1 VKDDLEEHL
10 YEMVCSRKL
19 DLSTAQ
25 RDIATDWI
33 AEHKKYFHTDKPLPL
48 RSDSVEYIETV
59 SVPPMP
65 LGNSAR
71 HLPAAMSATPN
82 SNLGFGPG
90 AVPNMP
96 FEFSLRRREDKRVGD
111 SCGK

>member
-10 YEMVCSRKL
+10 HEMVCSGKL

-25 RDIATDWI
+25 CDIATDWI
-33 AEHKKYFHTDKPLPL
+33 AAHKKYFHTDRPLSL

-71 HLPAAMSATPN
+71 RPAS
-82 SNLGFGPG
+82 
-90 AVPNMP
+90 
-96 FEFSLRRREDKRVGD
+96 RDVGH
-111 SCGK
+111 SQQ